1 MSTQQATQA
10 THISG
15 HSPGRSGARV
25 CSKHR
30 VIHSHNISTLVPTD
44 GRRSPL
50 LPRVSSHSV
59 VSSAQPRQ
67 TTARLS
73 ASPAHCVTVL
83 RLTSLLRLTVLE
95 ESMSPT
101 DSRFPRSV
109 ALMVER
115 AMKDYKQSIV
125 GYGKRKPKHI
135 KWLLPDLNLLELVLI
150 HKTYKR
156 FPRCHSR
163 NVEHRL
169 KLNGRRISMY
179 QLHKFCRGTNTHR
192 IVDVELNPTFIV
204 QFLD

>member
-1 MSTQQATQA
+1 
-10 THISG
+10 
-15 HSPGRSGARV
+15 
-25 CSKHR
+25 
-30 VIHSHNISTLVPTD
+30 
-44 GRRSPL
+44 
-50 LPRVSSHSV
+50 
-59 VSSAQPRQ
+59 
-67 TTARLS
+67 
-73 ASPAHCVTVL
+73 
-83 RLTSLLRLTVLE
+83 
-95 ESMSPT
+95 MSPT

-115 AMKDYKQSIV
+115 AMKEYKQSIV

-150 HKTYKR
+150 HKTSKR

-163 NVEHRL
+163 SVQMEHRL